1 MSVDGEGEEDKE
13 ALRKRRGGKGEGWQE
28 TLRRVGTWM
37 TGEEKSSEGSGCFSL
52 QPAQQGTSLGVHV
65 CLCGRLTAAEP

>member
-13 ALRKRRGGKGEGWQE
+13 ALRSGGGGAGGWQE

-37 TGEEKSSEGSGCFSL
+37 TGEEKSFKGSGCFSL

-65 CLCGRLTAAEP
+65 CLCGRPLHG